1 MATGI
6 SFIDTLLPSFAY
18 DTVAVFNE
26 SFEQIFVDAR
36 SVKGVIKEQA
46 KVMEHPLE
54 TGSVITDHMVLL
66 PVEIEL
72 SVLLTP
78 GSYQDTYKAIRSYF
92 QSATLLVVQTRT
104 AIYPSMLISS
114 MPHDET
120 PEQYDAI
127 SMTLSL
133 RQALFVMPAGGIT
146 PANPSDSNTVDR
158 GQQGIIA
165 ANATQIALAVGVFLA
180 FNKAG
185 GNFI

>member
-6 SFIDTLLPSFAY
+6 SIIDTLLPSFAY

-36 SVKGVIKEQA
+36 SVKAIVKEQA
-46 KVMEHPLE
+46 KVMEHPIE
-54 TGSVITDHMVLL
+54 TGAVITDHIVTL
-66 PVEIEL
+66 PVEVEL

-78 GSYQDTYKAIRSYF
+78 GTYQDTYKAIRSYF
-92 QSATLLVVQTRT
+92 LSATLLVVQTRT
-104 AIYPSMLISS
+104 GIYPNLLISG
-114 MPHDET
+114 MPHEET

-127 SMTLSL
+127 SMTLNL
-133 RQALFVMPAGGIT
+133 REALFVAPAGGIT
-146 PANPSDSNTVDR
+146 PASPSDSTTVDR
-158 GQQGIIA
+158 GQQGVIA

-180 FNKAG
+180 FSKAG